1 MYFIRRKLDFNSI
14 NTIIRLYSLARKTH
28 YDVLKLRKNC
38 TDKEIKEAFIQM
50 SKEYHPDKNKD
61 SAAQEK
67 FVRIVEAY
75 NVLSKPGS
83 RARYDSMND
92 TSGSTYVYKTHVPHN
107 IRRPQQHNYY
117 YEYTPPKSHS
127 TTEQKAYYGMSG
139 VKKVPNYVIILM
151 CCGLAVVG
159 CFLQVFVI
167 RELYVVQRR
176 QAHEKSKF
184 LAEELERVR
193 GAAQGNGN
201 DVQTRLLLEKIVTAA
216 NPTVA
221 TASLGQAL
229 ANEKKEAAETLLNEF
244 GITEMTADDMSCNSH
259 RNLMEDNR
267 GAYTFQRWYLN

>member
-1 MYFIRRKLDFNSI
+1 MYFLRRKLDFNSL
-14 NTIIRLYSLARKTH
+14 NTIIRFYSLARKTH

-83 RARYDSMND
+83 RARYDSINE
-92 TSGSTYVYKTHVPHN
+92 TSGSTYVYKTHVPYN
-107 IRRPQQHNYY
+107 IRRSQQSYY
-117 YEYTPPKSHS
+117 YENPTQKTQS
-127 TTEQKAYYGMSG
+127 TTDQKAYYGMSG

-151 CCGLAVVG
+151 CCGLALVG
-159 CFLQVFVI
+159 VFVQVFVI
-167 RELYVVQRR
+167 SELYVVQRR

-193 GAAQGNGN
+193 SAAQGNGN
-201 DVQTRLLLEKIVTAA
+201 DVQSRLLLEKIVTAA

-229 ANEKKEAAETLLNEF
+229 ASEKKDAAENLLNEF
-244 GITEMTADDMSCNSH
+244 GIKEMTADEMSCNSH
-259 RNLMEDNR
+259 RSFMEDNR
-267 GAYTFQRWYLN
+267 GAYSYQRWYLN